1 MKQGTAEELEYTSR
15 HGQFTAQHSIQDF
28 YDLVVELL
36 TNSDDSYHGQF
47 RKHEIEQD
55 GGDIFLELEPHR
67 KGTPSVVTIRD
78 RAAGFRDL
86 ANKLKKVG
94 DRTSQAGDRGFMAR
108 GLKDC
113 AALGHVTVETI
124 VDGFISK
131 AEITPQFKLIPWHP
145 SRRGGDKAKLADR
158 KRLGIRRGNGTSV
171 RVDLEDRV
179 KVPRLETLR
188 RELPSHYALRDIVGA
203 DSSSKLLLRVS
214 GSNTERIRY
223 VSPDSELVYDKEYEI
238 PNYQRFRARFRLY
251 KATVALEDPPDKR
264 LRRSGIL
271 VKGSRGI
278 YGCSFLTSEL
288 ERDPAAEHY
297 FGRIECEGIDEL
309 AEEWDERREK
319 GEEHPPANPMFI
331 LDPNRR
337 GGLSDGHP
345 FTSRLY
351 DLPTRILKQQF
362 EQDKEESRSQ
372 RREVEAQET
381 TRRLQKLARAAS
393 QFMKDKLDDLNLP
406 SPDDDLEKE
415 AFHEKGV
422 SIVPRFTQISVGGV
436 KTFFV
441 RVHKRLGFPEGTPL
455 RVSLS
460 GAAARSVELVGTAEN
475 LVFDPHIADALR
487 GSFVVR
493 GLQEHRRAQIGCS
506 VGDLNAV
513 IAEVQVVAA
522 EPIEPEIPGNFA
534 FRHGEYRIRQ
544 ASRRN
549 LVLRARFAEDDVPNV
564 TFMLRDGQVAA
575 LRQRQQFKRVS
586 GTTYYEASV
595 TVEGRRLGAK
605 TEVVAEAAGLSA
617 TCTVRVVTREEPGAE
632 LRFQL
637 VNYSLGENYRAVW
650 DRKEP
655 NRLLI
660 TTQHESVKRYLGAE
674 AKNYPGQHEGP
685 FRVLMAELIS
695 DNICRRIVEEHVRAL
710 PHEFDSD
717 KVYLMHNRLMK
728 EFTPLAH
735 KIQLANPAPSG
746 TD

>member
-1 MKQGTAEELEYTSR
+1 MKQGAAEELEYTSR

-47 RKHEIEQD
+47 RRSEIDKD
-55 GGDIFLELEPHR
+55 GGEILLELEPHR
-67 KGTPSVVTIRD
+67 KGPSVVTIRD

-145 SRRGGDKAKLADR
+145 SRSGDKPTKADR
-158 KRLGIRRGNGTSV
+158 QRLGILRGNGTSV

-203 DSSSKLLLRVS
+203 DSSSRLLVRVS
-214 GSNTERIRY
+214 GSDPERIRY
-223 VSPDSELVYDKEYEI
+223 VSPDSELVYDTQYEI
-238 PNYQRFRARFRLY
+238 AGYPGFRARFSLY

-264 LRRSGIL
+264 LRRTGIL
-271 VKGSRGI
+271 VKGARGV

-297 FGRIECEGIDEL
+297 FGRIECKGIDEL
-309 AEEWDERREK
+309 AEEWDARREA
-319 GEEHPPANPMFI
+319 GEQHPPENPMFI

-337 GGLSDGHP
+337 GGLSDSHP
-345 FTSRLY
+345 FASRLY
-351 DLPTRILKQQF
+351 ELPGRILKQQF
-362 EQDKEESRSQ
+362 EQDKEERRSQ
-372 RREVEAQET
+372 RQEVEARET
-381 TRRLQKLARAAS
+381 TRRLQNLARAAS
-393 QFMKDKLDDLNLP
+393 QFMRDKLDDLNLP
-406 SPDDDLEKE
+406 SPDDVLDKE
-415 AFHEKGV
+415 SFHEKGV
-422 SIVPRFTQISVGGV
+422 SIAPAFTQIPVSATR
-436 KTFFV
+436 TFFV
-441 RVHKRLGFPEGTPL
+441 RAHKRLGLPEGTPL
-455 RVSLS
+455 TVTLS
-460 GAAARSVELVGTAEN
+460 KAASRAVELVGTAAN
-475 LVFDPHIADALR
+475 LELDPNFADALR
-487 GSFVVR
+487 GSFVVH
-493 GLQEHRRAQIGCS
+493 GLQEYRRAQIGCS
-506 VGDLNAV
+506 VGDLGPAF
-513 IAEVQVVAA
+513 AEVQVVAA
-522 EPIEPEIPGNFA
+522 EPIEPEIPGDFA
-534 FRHGEYRIRQ
+534 FRHGEYRVRQ
-544 ASRRN
+544 GGRRN
-549 LVLRARFAEDDVPNV
+549 LVLRARFPDRCIPSVSF
-564 TFMLRDGQVAA
+564 TLRDGQVAA
-575 LRQRQQFKRVS
+575 LRQRREFKRVP

-605 TEVVAEAAGLSA
+605 TEVVAEAAALTS
-617 TCTVRVVTREEPGAE
+617 TCTVRVVAKEEPGAE

-650 DRKEP
+650 DRREP

-660 TTQHESVKRYLGAE
+660 TTRHESVSRYLGEE
-674 AKNYPGQHEGP
+674 ADGYPGQHDGT

-735 KIQLANPAPSG
+735 KIQLANPDASG
-746 TD
+746 TG

>member
-47 RKHEIEQD
+47 RRREIEQD
-55 GGDIFLELEPHR
+55 GGEILLELEPHR
-67 KGTPSVVTIRD
+67 KGPSVVTIRD

-131 AEITPQFKLIPWHP
+131 AEITPQFKLIPWIP
-145 SRRGGDKAKLADR
+145 SRSGDKATKADR
-158 KRLGIRRGNGTSV
+158 QRLGILRGNGTSV

-203 DSSSKLLLRVS
+203 DSSSRLLLRVS
-214 GSNTERIRY
+214 GADPERIRH
-223 VSPDSELVYDKEYEI
+223 VSSDSELVYDTEYEI
-238 PNYQRFRARFRLY
+238 TNYPGFRARFSLY

-264 LRRSGIL
+264 LRRTGIL

-297 FGRIECEGIDEL
+297 FGRIECKGIDEL
-309 AEEWDERREK
+309 AEEWDARREA
-319 GEEHPPANPMFI
+319 GEEHPPENPMFI

-337 GGLSDGHP
+337 GGLSDSHP
-345 FTSRLY
+345 FASGLY
-351 DLPTRILKQQF
+351 ELPARILKQQF
-362 EQDKEESRSQ
+362 EQDKEERRSQ
-372 RREVEAQET
+372 RQEVEAKET
-381 TRRLQKLARAAS
+381 TRRLQSLARAAS
-393 QFMKDKLDDLNLP
+393 QFMREKLDDLNLP
-406 SPDDDLEKE
+406 SPDDVLDKE

-422 SIVPRFTQISVGGV
+422 SIAPAFTQIPVDGV
-436 KTFFV
+436 RTFFV
-441 RVHKRLGFPEGTPL
+441 RVHKRLGLPEGTPL
-455 RVSLS
+455 TVRLS
-460 GAAARSVELVGTAEN
+460 KAASRAVELVGTAVN
-475 LVFDPHIADALR
+475 LELDPNFVDALR
-487 GSFVVR
+487 GAFVVR

-506 VGDLNAV
+506 VGDLSPAF
-513 IAEVQVVAA
+513 AEVQVVAA
-522 EPIEPEIPGNFA
+522 DPIEPEIPGDFA

-544 ASRRN
+544 GGRRN
-549 LVLRARFAEDDVPNV
+549 LVLRARFPDRDVPNV
-564 TFMLRDGQVAA
+564 TFALRDGHVAA
-575 LRQRQQFKRVS
+575 LRQRRQFKRVP
-586 GTTYYEASV
+586 GTTYYEASA

-605 TEVVAEAAGLSA
+605 TEAVAAAATLAA
-617 TCTVRVVTREEPGAE
+617 TCTVRVVAKEELGAE

-650 DRKEP
+650 DRREP

-660 TTQHESVKRYLGAE
+660 TTRHESVSRYLGEE
-674 AKNYPGQHEGP
+674 ADGYPGQHEGT

-735 KIQLANPAPSG
+735 KIQLANPTASG